1 MDLGI
6 KGNTAIVTASS
17 SGLGKASASALLKE
31 GVNVVIN
38 GRNEEKLLNTAH
50 ELREIGGGEVF
61 AVKGDLTKKEDIK
74 ELVEKTYQKFERID
88 HLVTSAGGPPVASFE
103 ETEDDDWYFA
113 FDLLVMS
120 VVRLVRES
128 LDYLRRDGGGTIV
141 NITSRSVKEAIDGL
155 LLSNSVRMSVV
166 GLMKTLSR
174 ELAPEIRAN
183 AILPGSHETN
193 RIKNIIE
200 SQLERGE
207 FDNYDNA
214 LDFRSKNIPFKR
226 LGKPEE
232 LGDLV
237 AFLSSGKSSYIN
249 GTAVVIDGG
258 GSRSN
263 L

>member
-1 MDLGI
+1 
-6 KGNTAIVTASS
+6 
-17 SGLGKASASALLKE
+17 
-31 GVNVVIN
+31 
-38 GRNEEKLLNTAH
+38 
-50 ELREIGGGEVF
+50 
-61 AVKGDLTKKEDIK
+61 
-74 ELVEKTYQKFERID
+74 
-88 HLVTSAGGPPVASFE
+88 
-103 ETEDDDWYFA
+103 
-113 FDLLVMS
+113 
-120 VVRLVRES
+120 
-128 LDYLRRDGGGTIV
+128 
-141 NITSRSVKEAIDGL
+141 
-155 LLSNSVRMSVV
+155 
-166 GLMKTLSR
+166 MKTLSR

-207 FDNYDNA
+207 FDSYEEA

-249 GTAVVIDGG
+249 GAAVVIDGG
-258 GSRSN
+258 GGRSN